1 MLLGVV
7 EGFYGPSWDWVE
19 RINIMEFLSRVGLNT
34 YIYAPKWDPRH
45 RNWWRIPYEP
55 VFADRL
61 SMLLDS
67 ASRYGIR
74 VVFALSPGLDIDYS
88 SEHDARL
95 LVKKFSWV
103 MELGIE
109 DIAVFLDD
117 IPPVL
122 RGGGFK
128 TLAEAQASLVNKLLR
143 ELRPKSLVFCP
154 TYYYGLRDDYMR
166 EIGELVDP
174 EIHIVWT
181 GMWVASHKI
190 DVGDLESVAKLLK
203 RKPFIWDNYPVND
216 YFTVYG
222 ITRLHL
228 GPLRNRPREFTKYIS
243 GYTSNPMN
251 QYEASKIPL
260 YTIAEALL
268 SASYDPE
275 KSLSNAVDYVLNKG
289 SRYWFKKFVEFNR
302 ASFMDL
308 AEQTITRENAD
319 EVIELVR
326 ELRETT
332 KNRKLVKEVDS
343 VLSKMESVAK
353 YSKGEVP
360 HLNWRVQT
368 SGEYRP
374 PITTERMLKEVFGVV
389 ARLTP
394 WYSKAYVKPEV

>member
-7 EGFYGPSWDWVE
+7 EGFYGPYWDWVE
-19 RINIMEFLSRVGLNT
+19 RINIMEYLSRIGFNA

-45 RNWWRIPYEP
+45 RDWWRIPYEP

-88 SEHDARL
+88 SEHDVRL
-95 LVKKFSWV
+95 LVKKLSWV
-103 MELGIE
+103 MELGVE
-109 DIAVFLDD
+109 DLAVFLDD

-122 RGGGFK
+122 RGKGFK
-128 TLAEAQASLVNKLLR
+128 TLAEAQASLVNKLFR

-154 TYYYGLRDDYMR
+154 TYYYGLREDYMR
-166 EIGELVDP
+166 EIGEIVDP

-228 GPLRNRPREFTKYIS
+228 GPLKNRPSEFLKYVS
-243 GYTSNPMN
+243 GY
-251 QYEASKIPL
+251 A
-260 YTIAEALL
+260 
-268 SASYDPE
+268 
-275 KSLSNAVDYVLNKG
+275 
-289 SRYWFKKFVEFNR
+289 
-302 ASFMDL
+302 
-308 AEQTITRENAD
+308 
-319 EVIELVR
+319 
-326 ELRETT
+326 
-332 KNRKLVKEVDS
+332 
-343 VLSKMESVAK
+343 
-353 YSKGEVP
+353 
-360 HLNWRVQT
+360 
-368 SGEYRP
+368 
-374 PITTERMLKEVFGVV
+374 
-389 ARLTP
+389 
-394 WYSKAYVKPEV
+394 

>member
-7 EGFYGPSWDWVE
+7 EGFYGSAWDWVE
-19 RINIMEFLSRVGLNT
+19 RINLMEFLSRAGLNT

-45 RNWWRIPYEP
+45 RDWWRVPYEP
-55 VFADRL
+55 GFADRL
-61 SMLLDS
+61 SMLVDS

-88 SEHDARL
+88 SEHDVGL
-95 LVKKFSWV
+95 LMKKFSWV

-109 DIAVFLDD
+109 DLAVFLDD

-122 RGGGFK
+122 RGRGFK
-128 TLAEAQASLVNKLLR
+128 TLAEAQSSLVNRLVR

-154 TYYYGLRDDYMR
+154 TYYYGLREDYTR
-166 EIGELVDP
+166 ELGALVDP

-190 DVGDLESVAKLLK
+190 DVEDLESVAKLLN

-228 GPLRNRPREFTKYIS
+228 GPLRNRPGEFTRYIS
-243 GYTSNPMN
+243 GYASNSMN

-260 YTIAEALL
+260 YTVAEALL
-268 SASYDPE
+268 STSYDPE
-275 KSLSNAVDYVLNKG
+275 KSLSDAIDRVLNKS
-289 SRYWFKKFVEFNR
+289 SRYWFKEFVEFNR

-308 AEQTITRENAD
+308 RERTITRENSG
-319 EVIELVR
+319 EVFELVR
-326 ELRETT
+326 ELRESVR
-332 KNRKLVKEVDS
+332 NRKLIKEIDP
-343 VLSKMESVAK
+343 VLSKMESIAK
-353 YSKGEVP
+353 YSRGEVSY
-360 HLNWRVQT
+360 LSWRIQT
-368 SGEYRP
+368 SGEYNP

-389 ARLTP
+389 ARLVP

>member
-7 EGFYGPSWDWVE
+7 EGFYGPYWDWVE
-19 RINIMEFLSRVGLNT
+19 RINIMEYLSRIGFNA

-45 RNWWRIPYEP
+45 RDWWRIPYEP

-88 SEHDARL
+88 SEHDVRL
-95 LVKKFSWV
+95 LVKKLSWV
-103 MELGIE
+103 MELGVE
-109 DIAVFLDD
+109 DLAVFLDD

-122 RGGGFK
+122 RGKGFK
-128 TLAEAQASLVNKLLR
+128 TLAEAQASLVNKLFR

-154 TYYYGLRDDYMR
+154 TYYYGLREDYMR
-166 EIGELVDP
+166 EIGEIVDP

-228 GPLRNRPREFTKYIS
+228 GPLKNRPSEFLKYVS
-243 GYTSNPMN
+243 GYASNPMN

-268 SASYDPE
+268 STSYDPE
-275 KSLSNAVDYVLNKG
+275 KSLSDAVDYALNKN
-289 SRYWFKKFVEFNR
+289 SRYWFKKFVQFNR

-308 AEQTITRENAD
+308 AEQTITKENAD
-319 EVIELVR
+319 EVIELVK
-326 ELRETT
+326 ELRESIN
-332 KNRKLVKEVDS
+332 NRKL
-343 VLSKMESVAK
+343 
-353 YSKGEVP
+353 
-360 HLNWRVQT
+360 
-368 SGEYRP
+368 
-374 PITTERMLKEVFGVV
+374 
-389 ARLTP
+389 
-394 WYSKAYVKPEV
+394 